1 MEKRLGLQITTWV
14 LNSPLLNHRFDGNLS
29 CVALVM
35 TRIGDPF
42 KFTARLGC
50 CLYFG
55 QGERA
60 ASNHEGSHS
69 WRSEFIMVQIVSNQ
83 IRVLSHYLQKSS
95 YLESYKEFMHYPDV
109 VVVVPGNGTGSTAHW
124 AGHYLT
130 GVAVSCLHYSCASM
144 PSDRGLLLLR
154 HHEAAGVH
162 FSFESSYLHTSASLY
177 LTLFVGI
184 LAVSSRLPFFV
195 RRPI

>member
-29 CVALVM
+29 CVSLVM

-83 IRVLSHYLQKSS
+83 IRVLSHY
-95 YLESYKEFMHYPDV
+95 PDV

-130 GVAVSCLHYSCASM
+130 GVAVSC
-144 PSDRGLLLLR
+144 
-154 HHEAAGVH
+154 
-162 FSFESSYLHTSASLY
+162 
-177 LTLFVGI
+177 
-184 LAVSSRLPFFV
+184 
-195 RRPI
+195 